1 MQPFAV
7 HVDTRSCFATC
18 NFRSP
23 LSIPWC
29 TCTGIDSLQ
38 ATHTQHP
45 QFSYISDVKVTSP
58 LASSTRRK
66 SSAKDGTRKLF
77 LRASSKFQAPLYGA
91 VGDVPNC
98 LRVSPLSLRLTFS
111 TKVACCTSHQRCED
125 NSKLPFKIHICLTVK
140 LVLTSK
146 LQLVNEKQWHVHRDS
161 QQKQPFCSFIHS
173 SGGIYGVEVSSV
185 TAEE

>member
-1 MQPFAV
+1 MEYQLYTQNAAIAFAV
-7 HVDTRSCFATC
+7 HFDTRSCFATC

-29 TCTGIDSLQ
+29 TYTGIDSLQ

-98 LRVSPLSLRLTFS
+98 LRVSPLSVPGIFNQSCML
-111 TKVACCTSHQRCED
+111 
-125 NSKLPFKIHICLTVK
+125 HIAPAM
-140 LVLTSK
+140 
-146 LQLVNEKQWHVHRDS
+146 R
-161 QQKQPFCSFIHS
+161 
-173 SGGIYGVEVSSV
+173 G
-185 TAEE
+185 